1 MTNRAVRRAMTV
13 DAPAPTG
20 PSRVLAALVVLLLLV
35 LAACSAG
42 PRTDP
47 YADLLGSW
55 AGRIEVPDRPL
66 DIGIRFTDAGGL
78 GGTIDIPVQG
88 IVESPLGEVRLADGI
103 VSFTV
108 PEVPGNASFRGRL
121 DGSGPAATIRGEFR
135 QGGQTLRMSLTRG
148 TVAPLPRPQEPRPP
162 FPYRSEQARY
172 RSGDVELAGTLTV
185 PEGDGPFTAVLLLT
199 GSGPQDR
206 DETIFEHKP
215 FLLLADTLTRAG
227 YAVLRTDDRG
237 VGGSGGNLATAG
249 YDGLTDDALAGV
261 EYLKGRPDVDPA
273 RIGLL
278 GHSEGGYIAPLAAQ
292 RSGAVA
298 FVIMMAGPAVS
309 GEEVLA
315 LQNRLLF
322 EVAGAPP
329 DQVDAQVAYVHEMAG
344 LLRAEDYPA
353 AETLTR
359 RRIEQQSATLPEDR
373 RPGPQEIEAQARAAT
388 TPTRRSFVTYDPGP
402 ALDALTVPVLACYG
416 SKDLQV
422 PATQNDPAL
431 RDRFAD
437 HPDATVRTF
446 PGLNHLMQPAKTGS
460 LDEYAQTE
468 TTISPEV
475 LDLITDWLRARY

>member
-1 MTNRAVRRAMTV
+1 MALA
-13 DAPAPTG
+13 G
-20 PSRVLAALVVLLLLV
+20 LVLSVLLVVT
-35 LAACSAG
+35 ACSTG

-47 YADLLGSW
+47 YAGLLGSW

-78 GGTIDIPVQG
+78 GGTIDIPMQG
-88 IVESPLGEVRLADGI
+88 IAGSLLGEVRFADGL
-103 VSFTV
+103 VSFTL
-108 PEVPGNASFRGRL
+108 PEIPGHASFHGRL
-121 DGSGPAATIRGEFR
+121 EGSGPAATIRGDFR
-135 QGGQTLRMSLTRG
+135 QSGSASRMSLSRG
-148 TVAPLPRPQEPRPP
+148 TVVRPPRPQEPRPP
-162 FPYRSEQARY
+162 FPYRSEQVRY
-172 RSGDVELAGTLTV
+172 RSGDVELAGTLTM

-227 YAVLRTDDRG
+227 YAVLRADDRG
-237 VGGSGGNLATAG
+237 VGGSGGTLATAG

-261 EYLKGRPDVDPA
+261 EYLKGRPGIDPA

-278 GHSEGGYIAPLAAQ
+278 GHSEGGYLAPLAAQ

-322 EVAGAPP
+322 EAAGAPP
-329 DQVDAQVAYVHEMAG
+329 DQVDAQVAYVHELAD
-344 LLRAEDYPA
+344 LLRAGDYPA
-353 AETLTR
+353 AEALTR
-359 RRIEQQSATLPEDR
+359 KRIEQQSTTLPEGR
-373 RPGPQEIEAQARAAT
+373 RPSPQEIEAQVRAAA
-388 TPTRRSFVTYDPGP
+388 TPVRRSFVTYDPGP
-402 ALDALTVPVLACYG
+402 ALDALNAPVLAFYG
-416 SKDLQV
+416 GKDLQV
-422 PATQNDPAL
+422 PATQSDPAL
-431 RDRFAD
+431 RERFAD

-446 PGLNHLMQPAKTGS
+446 PGLNHLMQPATTGS
-460 LDEYAQTE
+460 LDEYAQIE

-475 LDLITDWLRARY
+475 LDLITGWLHARY